1 MQVKVTGNINKRDIK
16 EVIREGVTKPFN
28 LEDGVKVFLGCG
40 NDPNV
45 KGMEYGIL
53 GPALISIS
61 NVPIMLREGILVLE
75 GDTVEVKNMHKVE
88 NYIKGELSK

>member
-1 MQVKVTGNINKRDIK
+1 MQINVSGNINKRIIK
-16 EVIREGVTKPFN
+16 EVIKEGVTKPFD
-28 LEDGVKVFLGCG
+28 LEDGVKVVFGCG
-40 NDPNV
+40 NDPDI

-61 NVPIMLREGILVLE
+61 NVPIMLREGILVLN